1 MARKGWASQTVRP
14 DVAAWRASHQASTR
28 SSHEHRGIDRG
39 FGRPPDRDGSH
50 SRGEADGRV
59 SIAGA
64 ATNGQSCWVR
74 QEDAPAASGATR
86 VPVDRTI
93 RLTPRCARLARLRVT
108 ARRSGMC
115 SGPAIC
121 GCRRSGGSVGRRATV
136 RWVFPGLDPVV
147 VLFTMRVRRHDLFG
161 TDPMP
166 AGKASSPNPPA
177 RPAFPAVSQDAP
189 GRGAGRV
196 LAGRDHG
203 RGPPPLRAGARRAWR
218 TGCACGS

>member
-28 SSHEHRGIDRG
+28 SSHEHRGINRG
-39 FGRPPDRDGSH
+39 LGRPPDRDGSH
-50 SRGEADGRV
+50 SRGEAEGRV
-59 SIAGA
+59 SLAGA
-64 ATNGQSCWVR
+64 AATIRTILPGTAGRGCL
-74 QEDAPAASGATR
+74 PPSGPRGSRWT
-86 VPVDRTI
+86 VTI

-108 ARRSGMC
+108 ARRSGLC
-115 SGPAIC
+115 GGPAIC
-121 GCRRSGGSVGRRATV
+121 GCRRSGGSVGRARNSPLGV
-136 RWVFPGLDPVV
+136 SCLDPVV

-189 GRGAGRV
+189 GRGAG
-196 LAGRDHG
+196 
-203 RGPPPLRAGARRAWR
+203 
-218 TGCACGS
+218 GC